1 MSGVAPILGLLARNV
16 PSERFGAC
24 AELTHCHV
32 IPSSLVATAD
42 VLLLMMSGRGAAVEA
57 VAVTLTADDDD
68 DDADEFR
75 PVAIHRFPFHW
86 TSLPPPE
93 NNVSLPTYATL
104 FPPVVKR
111 G

>member
-16 PSERFGAC
+16 PSDRFGAC
-24 AELTHCHV
+24 DELTHCHV

-42 VLLLMMSGRGAAVEA
+42 VLLLMMSGRGAAAEA
-57 VAVTLTADDDD
+57 VAVTLTADD
-68 DDADEFR
+68 DEFR

-86 TSLPPPE
+86 TSFPPPE
-93 NNVSLPTYATL
+93 NNVSLQTYATL

>member
-1 MSGVAPILGLLARNV
+1 
-16 PSERFGAC
+16 
-24 AELTHCHV
+24 
-32 IPSSLVATAD
+32 

-57 VAVTLTADDDD
+57 VAVTLMADDEADD
-68 DDADEFR
+68 DEFR